1 MACHCATVNRLK
13 ELANGDAASD
23 PSLAGAAAVALDI
36 INDVH
41 GSAMTRQDI
50 GYLHDLVDAI
60 HREGTEEMLDHL
72 LRDAPDCRVCAA
84 LSLRMLERSEK
95 PE

>member
-1 MACHCATVNRLK
+1 MACNCATVRRLK
-13 ELANGDAASD
+13 DLATSEVATD
-23 PSLAGAAAVALDI
+23 PSLSSAAAAALNI

-41 GSAMTRQDI
+41 GSVMTRQDI

-60 HREGTEEMLDHL
+60 HREGMEEMLGHL

-84 LSLRMLERSEK
+84 LSLRMLERKERG
-95 PE
+95 